1 MFDFDKLFSDPSMAL
16 YTNNLAMVAFPQY
29 LSCELLAIPA
39 KYGIRSQAFAFQK
52 NSPYLDLFN
61 YYLKAMDET
70 GTSDRILEKYKP
82 LPQNCPDKSGKP
94 IGNKLAQII

>member
-16 YTNNLAMVAFPQY
+16 YTNNLAIVAFPQY

-52 NSPYLDLFN
+52 NSPYLELFN
-61 YYLKAMDET
+61 YYLKAMDES
-70 GTSDRILEKYKP
+70 GISDRILERYKP
-82 LPQNCPDKSGKP
+82 QAQYCPDKSGQP
-94 IGNKLAQII
+94 IGNELAHKI

>member
-16 YTNNLAMVAFPQY
+16 YTNNLAIVAFEEY

-52 NSPYLDLFN
+52 HSPYLDLFN
-61 YYLKAMDET
+61 YYLKAMDES
-70 GTSDRILEKYKP
+70 GISDRILEKYKP
-82 LPQNCPDKSGKP
+82 LPQYCPDKSGEP
-94 IGNKLAQII
+94 IGNKLAQKI